1 MIYEE
6 RKRDKQYCQMTISD
20 LKALSSDEFLE
31 ALSARILQEEGH
43 MDVEESLVYFEGA
56 KRIFF
61 IVDYFD
67 MEIQDGGLCQFFVN
81 SSRMVA
87 PYIIEALKE
96 INAIRYKELLEKFIC
111 DNRLS
116 MEDLASFEV
125 EDIEEY
131 EQKLERYPFDEFDE
145 VYCELY
151 EIEPLNMLLENYCRR
166 HIADFA

>member
-1 MIYEE
+1 MIFKIAKMIYEE
-6 RKRDKQYCQMTISD
+6 RKKDKRYCQMTISD

-81 SSRMVA
+81 SSRKVA
-87 PYIIEALKE
+87 PYIIEALEE
-96 INAIRYKELLEKFIC
+96 INAVRYKELLEKFIC
-111 DNRLS
+111 DNRL
-116 MEDLASFEV
+116 
-125 EDIEEY
+125 
-131 EQKLERYPFDEFDE
+131 ERYPFDEFDE
-145 VYCELY
+145 AYCELY
-151 EIEPLNMLLENYCRR
+151 EIEPLNMFLENYCRR